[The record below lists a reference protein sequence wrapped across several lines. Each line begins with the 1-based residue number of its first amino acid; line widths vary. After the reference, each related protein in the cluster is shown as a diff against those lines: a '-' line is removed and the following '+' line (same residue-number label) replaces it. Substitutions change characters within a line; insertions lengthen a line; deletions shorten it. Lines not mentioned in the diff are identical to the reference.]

1 VAAGL
6 IFLGLHVDTA
16 ALLAAF
22 AMLSSQ
28 EPRWPNWVPW
38 TLLLAAVMTLAP
50 PFVRWCSRRMVG
62 AAVAFGWR
70 DLAAALGL
78 MAVAWSAY
86 ACALVLLAPGRQ
98 WSAVVGLG
106 GAFAAAYAVGVVVIL
121 APAGLGAREG
131 VFVLLAEPVVG
142 IPAAAALALLARL
155 VHTVAD
161 LLLAAGS
168 WLAASRRGRVRRW
181 RAG

>member
-1 VAAGL
+1 
-6 IFLGLHVDTA
+6 
-16 ALLAAF
+16 
-22 AMLSSQ
+22 
-28 EPRWPNWVPW
+28 
-38 TLLLAAVMTLAP
+38 
-50 PFVRWCSRRMVG
+50 MVG